1 MRGVNKVIL
10 IGNLGADPEMRYFQD
25 GTAVC
30 NFNVATT
37 ESWNDRQSGERKE
50 KTEWHRVSVFRRLA
64 EICGQYL
71 RKGSK
76 VYIEGKLQTRS
87 YEKDGQT
94 RYITEIVCNEMQML
108 DSRGGQQGGGFGGG
122 APQGGYGGQPAG
134 GGFGGG
140 APQGG
145 YGGQPAGGGFGGN
158 APQQGAGGFGGGA
171 SQPPAAPQG
180 GGFQSGAQPGN
191 TYDTGGFGGGDFA
204 TTPPDD
210 DIPF

>member
-10 IGNLGADPEMRYFQD
+10 IGNLGADPEIRYFQD

-30 NFNVATT
+30 NFNMATSENWT
-37 ESWNDRQSGERKE
+37 DRQTGEKKE
-50 KTEWHRVSVFRRLA
+50 KTEWHRVVTFRRLA

-94 RYITEIVCNEMQML
+94 RYITEVVAAELQML
-108 DSRGGQQGGGFGGG
+108 DSARSGQAPAAGGGLG
-122 APQGGYGGQPAG
+122 AAPVSGGYGG
-134 GGFGGG
+134 
-140 APQGG
+140 PQGG
-145 YGGQPAGGGFGGN
+145 EYGAPARS
-158 APQQGAGGFGGGA
+158 AGYPNP
-171 SQPPAAPQG
+171 S
-180 GGFQSGAQPGN
+180 QPGN
-191 TYDTGGFGGGDFA
+191 DYGNAGPFA
-204 TTPPDD
+204 SGPPDD